1 MGLEIEH
8 KYLVKNENY
17 KNLASKVAHIAQGY
31 LSRDKERTVRVRIL
45 NESAF
50 ITIKSKNH
58 GDTRHEFEY
67 SIPLEDAKELLRI
80 CLPPIIEKNRHYVE
94 YEGFTW
100 EVDEFLGELKGIT
113 VAEIELPSSDTQYTL
128 PEFIGENVTDNPMYY
143 NSNLHLL
150 KK

>member
-8 KYLVKNENY
+8 KYLVKNEDY
-17 KNLASKVAHIAQGY
+17 KNLATRVAHIAQGY

-50 ITIKSKNH
+50 ITIKTKNH
-58 GDTRHEFEY
+58 GDTRKEFEY
-67 SIPLEDAKELLRI
+67 AIPLEDARELLRI
-80 CLPPIIEKNRHYVE
+80 CLPPIIEKHRHYVE

-100 EVDEFLGELKGIT
+100 EVDEFDGELKGLT
-113 VAEIELPSSDTQYTL
+113 VAEIELPQSDCQYAV
-128 PEFIGENVTDNPMYY
+128 PDFIGENVTDNPMYY

>member
-17 KNLASKVAHIAQGY
+17 KNLASRVAHIAQGY

-67 SIPLEDAKELLRI
+67 PIPLEDAKELLRI
-80 CLPPIIEKNRHYVE
+80 CLPPIIEKYRHYVE

-128 PEFIGENVTDNPMYY
+128 PEFIGENVTDNPIYY